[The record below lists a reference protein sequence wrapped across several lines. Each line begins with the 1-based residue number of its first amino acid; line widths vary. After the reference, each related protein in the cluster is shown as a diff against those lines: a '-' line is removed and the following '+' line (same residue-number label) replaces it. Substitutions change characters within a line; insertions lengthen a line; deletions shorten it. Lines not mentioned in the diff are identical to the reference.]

1 MKLERKLYLTLE
13 MYFKKYMTSCG
24 KFVRMTAHYNLWGFS
39 KSGTSMTRIVVFI
52 RSRIFLMKSYHPKFQ
67 LF

>member
-24 KFVRMTAHYNLWGFS
+24 KFVRMTAHYNLWGQTLIFEKWDFNDKNS
-39 KSGTSMTRIVVFI
+39 CFYKVTNIFNEVV
-52 RSRIFLMKSYHPKFQ
+52 SP
-67 LF
+67 